1 MDNLK
6 EILHTLSP
14 EEQKE
19 LATFIGRLKD
29 KKHRKDLQ
37 LYKLLLQ
44 KRTTGTAD
52 MLKELYPAEENPA
65 AYHALR
71 KRLFGYLT
79 DFILLKRQ
87 ESDPTAAAAIRGMI
101 SLAGYLFEKGA
112 ARNGWKVL
120 RKAEKSALAG
130 EHYDLLNSVYVLQIE
145 QAHHPEAGPLPEIVQ
160 KYQLNKSRAEEEERA
175 TIASSWMNHYLQEA
189 KVRGRDLPFEAI
201 TRQVLEEY
209 RLAEVVADRPRLFYQ
224 LMSIARSAVLV
235 KKDYH
240 AFESYLIGQYSRM
253 EERGAFL
260 PLHLPYQTGLLYMIA
275 QTLYRNRKFGGSL
288 QWLARLDD
296 LLRLSA
302 KRDQQQWTSRYTL
315 LLAMNYVYTGESD
328 KATAILEK
336 IIDHPPE
343 YFQPAQL
350 MNARI
355 NLAFCYFQ
363 RGDFGKAGRLL
374 LSAGHSDLW
383 CGKKLGREWV
393 LKKNLSELIIHY
405 ETGNPDLAVNR
416 IRSIERSF
424 GDLLR
429 SHGYRNVKVYL
440 HFLRQLLEN
449 PGSLSGD
456 AFSAEADKQ
465 FHFLPVEQEDLQAIS
480 FYAWLKAKTTR
491 RDYYPVL
498 LELVKI

>member
-1 MDNLK
+1 LDNLK

-19 LATFIGRLKD
+19 LATFIGRQKD
-29 KKHRKDLQ
+29 KKHRKDLH

-44 KRTTGTAD
+44 KRNAGTAD
-52 MLKELYPAEENPA
+52 ILKVLYPAKENPV

-71 KRLFGYLT
+71 KRLFGHLT
-79 DFILLKRQ
+79 DYILLKRQ
-87 ESDPTAAAAIRGMI
+87 ESDPTAGAAIRGMI

-112 ARNGWKVL
+112 AYNGWKVL
-120 RKAEKSALAG
+120 RKAEKTATDS
-130 EHYDLLNSVYVLQIE
+130 EHYDLLNSVYVLQTE
-145 QAHHPEAGPLPEIVQ
+145 QAHHPEADLLPDIVE
-160 KYQLNKSRAEEEERA
+160 KYQRNKIRAEEEERA
-175 TIASSWMNHYLQEA
+175 SIACSWINYYLQEA
-189 KVRGRDLPFEAI
+189 KVRGNDLPFEGI
-201 TRQVLEEY
+201 TRRVLEDY
-209 RLAEVVADRPRLFYQ
+209 QLAEVVADRPRLFYQ
-224 LMSIARSAVLV
+224 LMHIARSAVLV
-235 KKDYH
+235 KKDYY
-240 AFESYLIGQYSRM
+240 AFGSYLIGQYTGM

-275 QTLYRNRKFGGSL
+275 QTLYRNRRFDQSL
-288 QWLARLDD
+288 QWLIKMEA
-296 LLRLSA
+296 LLQLSG
-302 KRDQQQWTSRYTL
+302 KREQQQWTSRHTL
-315 LLAMNYVYTGESD
+315 LLAMNYVYTGQNE

-336 IIDHPPE
+336 IIDHPPD

-363 RGDFGKAGRLL
+363 RSEFGKAGRLL

-383 CGKKLGREWV
+383 CGRKLGREWV

-405 ETGNPDLAVNR
+405 ETGNPDLAINK

-429 SHGYRNVKVYL
+429 SPGYRNVEVYL

-449 PGSLSGD
+449 PGSLAGD

-491 RDYYPVL
+491 REYYPVL
-498 LELVKI
+498 LELVKM